1 MISTLG
7 GTTTF
12 SGINLCGNHTSKN
25 NSIPDDILRLKELV
39 LENFIFPIERNQWDL
54 LDESIHMSSKIKK
67 KLKHYYNLY
76 KIPDLNLYL
85 HIIILLEKVIDNRK
99 VEFDN
104 NNLIYNKNK
113 KSEEI
118 IKMMFQTSAIKLRP
132 EYEIYNSIIG
142 KPDLLLKQTYKT
154 NIINDIKT
162 LFYDK
167 NVSYFKIKEIIQ
179 TKYKK

>member
-12 SGINLCGNHTSKN
+12 SGINLSGNHTSKN
-25 NSIPDDILRLKELV
+25 ISIPDDILRIKEIV

-54 LDESIHMSSKIKK
+54 LDHSIHMSSKIKD

-99 VEFDN
+99 IDFDN
-104 NNLIYNKNK
+104 ISNKNK

-118 IKMMFQTSAIKLRP
+118 MKMMFQTSAIKLRP

-142 KPDLLLKQTYKT
+142 KPDFLLKQTYKT

-162 LFYDK
+162 LFYNK